1 MDLLEIL
8 TVIGIAI
15 VGLVLIH
22 TIKPL
27 RPDVAM
33 ILSLAIS
40 IYILFL
46 VLGRVSAVIETIA
59 GIAGRAGVSNLY
71 LNTVIKVI
79 GVSYITGFT
88 ADLCRDSGEGA
99 LATKVELAGKA
110 IIIAMAV
117 PIMMAIL
124 DTISGII
131 S

>member
-1 MDLLEIL
+1 MEII
-8 TVIGIAI
+8 TVIGVAI

-22 TIKPL
+22 TIKAF
-27 RPDVAM
+27 RPDMAV

-59 GIAGRAGVSNLY
+59 GIAGKAGVSNLY
-71 LNTVIKVI
+71 LNTIIKVI

-110 IIIAMAV
+110 IIITMAV
-117 PIMMAIL
+117 PIMLAIM
-124 DTISGII
+124 DTIAGII
-131 S
+131 G

>member
-1 MDLLEIL
+1 MLEIL